1 MHICTYHI
9 KHYFS
14 LLVSLTFYE
23 EDDRKVIME
32 VLISP
37 TSVKITCSVLGSSNL
52 SSLPPAAGELV
63 QRPKAQQEGMR
74 AWFRMNVLHNSV
86 TSSCF
91 FFGCATPWDLWNLSS
106 PSRDWT
112 WGTEVN
118 ALSLNYWIYQG
129 ISLDAFKFR
138 NCC

>member
-14 LLVSLTFYE
+14 LLISLTFYE
-23 EDDRKVIME
+23 EEDRKVIME

-52 SSLPPAAGELV
+52 SFLPPAAGELV
-63 QRPKAQQEGMR
+63 QRPKAQEEGMR

-91 FFGCATPWDLWNLSS
+91 FVVVVPHHETC
-106 PSRDWT
+106 
-112 WGTEVN
+112 
-118 ALSLNYWIYQG
+118 G
-129 ISLDAFKFR
+129 ILVPQAGIEPGPLQ
-138 NCC
+138 